1 MAKKSVLS
9 IAVKEYHLSQS
20 SQWDS
25 ILNANDR
32 EEVQPVSKEQ
42 QEAIDIYYHSRPSN
56 RHR

>member
-9 IAVKEYHLSQS
+9 IVVKEYHLSQS
-20 SQWDS
+20 NQWDS

-32 EEVQPVSKEQ
+32 EEDQPVSKEQ
-42 QEAIDIYYHSRPSN
+42 QEAIEIYYHSRPTN

>member
-32 EEVQPVSKEQ
+32 EEDQPVSKEQ
-42 QEAIDIYYHSRPSN
+42 QEAIDIYYHSHPSN
-56 RHR
+56 RR

>member
-20 SQWDS
+20 NQWDS

-32 EEVQPVSKEQ
+32 EEDQPVSKEQ
-42 QEAIDIYYHSRPSN
+42 QEAIDIYYHARPSN
-56 RHR
+56 RR

>member
-20 SQWDS
+20 NQWDS

-32 EEVQPVSKEQ
+32 EEDQPVSKEQ

-56 RHR
+56 RR